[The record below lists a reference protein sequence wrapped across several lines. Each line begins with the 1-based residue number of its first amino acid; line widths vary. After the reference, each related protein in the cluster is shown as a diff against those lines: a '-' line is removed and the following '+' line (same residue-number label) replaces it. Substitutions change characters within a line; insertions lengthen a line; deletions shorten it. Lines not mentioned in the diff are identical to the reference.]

1 MVKNFTEF
9 LYESKLL
16 KEKEN
21 DKVNPKS
28 IREEAKFKFVFP
40 VGLYKQSEIPKGDL
54 DKLKMEI
61 VEKILRPMT
70 GSELYDGAT
79 IVNLVASTSNLRVTP
94 ALRKKLESEGFKVD
108 EGDTSGNSAL
118 AKARLQTIKDIMFGF
133 LGIEKPNDSSVQN
146 ILKVQESIKVNAGE
160 GKENQFISADIE
172 MTGTRYDK
180 VIDCD
185 MEDPLQFKGE
195 RGLPENNYVGFT
207 TEKNKIG
214 INAAPNTRVTVYFEP
229 ANIPDCFFV
238 YLDKDNYKLTPFI
251 GNRSDKNRK
260 GTAGENFFINQL
272 NSIKDNLIPKITN
285 EVSKKIGLD
294 NAKNL
299 VKKTLLD
306 KSGKIKVVE
315 RGDPD
320 GATNFEVTL
329 VKSIFKKTVDI
340 RVFSPLDDTGFSLST
355 ACLNPNIDLK
365 NNSLIAQK

>member
-9 LYESKLL
+9 LNESKLL
-16 KEKEN
+16 REKEK
-21 DKVNPKS
+21 VSQKS
-28 IREEAKFKFVFP
+28 VSEETKFKFIFP
-40 VGLYKQSEIPKGDL
+40 VGLYKQSEIPKADL

-79 IVNLVASTSNLRVTP
+79 VVNLVASTSNLRVTP
-94 ALRKKLESEGFKVD
+94 PLRKKLENEGFKVD

-133 LGIEKPNDSSVQN
+133 LGIDKPNDTSVKN
-146 ILKVQESIKVNAGE
+146 ILNVQESIKVNAGE
-160 GKENQFISADIE
+160 GKENQFISADIQ

-185 MEDPLQFKGE
+185 MKNPLQFKGSK
-195 RGLPENNYVGFT
+195 GLPENNYVGFT
-207 TEKNKIG
+207 TEKEKIG
-214 INAAPNTRVTVYFEP
+214 INASPNTKITVFFEP

-238 YLDKDNYKLTPFI
+238 YLDKDNFKLTPFI

-260 GTAGENFFINQL
+260 KSGENFFLDEL
-272 NSIKDNLIPKITN
+272 NKIREDLISRITN
-285 EVSKKIGLD
+285 EISKKIGLS

-299 VKKTLLD
+299 VNKTLLD

-320 GATNFEVTL
+320 GEKNFEVTL

-340 RVFSPLDDTGFSLST
+340 RVFSPLDDTGFSLTT
-355 ACLNPNIDLK
+355 ACVNPKIDLK
-365 NNSLIAQK
+365 GNTLIAQT